1 MIEKDLLFTGDYNM
15 KGNSPVPP
23 VQGGFLVVRP
33 SVERYEELRAII
45 IKGDFG
51 NKGWGGSRIGNFWGG
66 QTIQGILA
74 YFYHSVHNGDGQELN
89 RCVYNCMVDNP
100 YAPKTTR
107 CLNGNK
113 TCEDCRLQEISKVA
127 TAHFTI
133 CQKPW
138 TCSFHNNPKNMVL
151 CTQLH
156 DEWFKIR
163 DDFEKYLQ
171 IDPSYRAKRSRY
183 KNSLGMCSGYGDKKY
198 LPIPHHKA
206 ILPS

>member
-1 MIEKDLLFTGDYNM
+1 
-15 KGNSPVPP
+15 
-23 VQGGFLVVRP
+23 
-33 SVERYEELRAII
+33 
-45 IKGDFG
+45 
-51 NKGWGGSRIGNFWGG
+51 
-66 QTIQGILA
+66 
-74 YFYHSVHNGDGQELN
+74 
-89 RCVYNCMVDNP
+89 
-100 YAPKTTR
+100 
-107 CLNGNK
+107 
-113 TCEDCRLQEISKVA
+113 
-127 TAHFTI
+127 
-133 CQKPW
+133 
-138 TCSFHNNPKNMVL
+138 MVL